1 MKSNADI
8 KKALAICRAGEGC
21 KYGTNPD
28 CPYRIKDASCD
39 LAGLISDANKLV
51 SDLEDTV
58 KHNVDAM
65 NKAAA
70 ILGCDCENCDR
81 W

>member
-1 MKSNADI
+1 MKPDKDI
-8 KKALAICRAGEGC
+8 KKALSICKAWTGC
-21 KYGTNPD
+21 QYETNPD
-28 CPYRIKDASCD
+28 CPYRITDCSCD
-39 LAGLISDANKLV
+39 LAGLIADANKLV
-51 SDLEDTV
+51 SDLDDTV
-58 KHNVDAM
+58 KHNVEAM